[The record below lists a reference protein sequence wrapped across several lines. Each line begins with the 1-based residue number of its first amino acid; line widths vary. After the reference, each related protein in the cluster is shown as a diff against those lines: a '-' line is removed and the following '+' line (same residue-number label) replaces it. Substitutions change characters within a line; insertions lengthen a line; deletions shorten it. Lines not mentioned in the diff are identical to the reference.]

1 MSELAIGHDFVP
13 KLAAKVRLKHDR
25 HEGQW
30 LLLYPERGQVLNAS
44 AAAIARR
51 CDGTRSVGA
60 IAEELARE
68 HAAPAA
74 AIEADVVALV
84 EQLAA
89 KGLLA

>member
-1 MSELAIGHDFVP
+1 MKP

-25 HEGQW
+25 HDDQW
-30 LLLYPERGQVLNAS
+30 LLLYPERGQVLNAT
-44 AAAIARR
+44 AAAIAQRL
-51 CDGTRSVGA
+51 DGTRTVAA

-68 HAAPAA
+68 HGAPVAEV
-74 AIEADVVALV
+74 EADVAALV

>member
-1 MSELAIGHDFVP
+1 VIGRDYVPRLAP
-13 KLAAKVRLKHDR
+13 KVRLKHDR

-44 AAAIARR
+44 AAAIVER
-51 CDGTRSVGA
+51 CDGTRTVA
-60 IAEELARE
+60 VIAGELARAHE
-68 HAAPAA
+68 APAA
-74 AIEADVVALV
+74 QIEADVLALV

>member
-1 MSELAIGHDFVP
+1 MKP

-44 AAAIARR
+44 AAAIAQR
-51 CDGTRSVGA
+51 CDGTRSVAA

-74 AIEADVVALV
+74 EIEADVVALV

>member
-1 MSELAIGHDFVP
+1 MKP

-30 LLLYPERGQVLNAS
+30 LLLYPERGQVLNET
-44 AAAIARR
+44 AAAIAQRL
-51 CDGTRSVGA
+51 DGTRTIAA

-68 HAAPAA
+68 HGAAVAEV
-74 AIEADVVALV
+74 EADVTALV
-84 EQLAA
+84 QQLAA